1 MQDNYQSN
9 QPLYSAQPV
18 AFSLQGLKDR
28 LCCPRVYTW
37 VIFGL
42 SVANFIYYISSGSV
56 LNGLLLLISCILSFL
71 VAWFVTQSANT
82 GDVRK
87 YYWALYICIG
97 CFVAVC
103 IENILI
109 CVLGFIGAEK
119 IVREKYK
126 TEDEVKAAV
135 SFLQVFLILFCAI
148 NIGFSS
154 ITLCVLCCYKK
165 EFDGLPLPSSEPIAS
180 PEV

>member
-1 MQDNYQSN
+1 MQNNYQSN

-97 CFVAVC
+97 CFAFICLEC
-103 IENILI
+103 ILSCIILFPQI
-109 CVLGFIGAEK
+109 EEAARKQYSEQDQINQVVLGAKILLIVISAIVIG
-119 IVREKYK
+119 I
-126 TEDEVKAAV
+126 D
-135 SFLQVFLILFCAI
+135 
-148 NIGFSS
+148 S

-165 EFDGLPLPSSEPIAS
+165 EFDGLPLPSSQPITS